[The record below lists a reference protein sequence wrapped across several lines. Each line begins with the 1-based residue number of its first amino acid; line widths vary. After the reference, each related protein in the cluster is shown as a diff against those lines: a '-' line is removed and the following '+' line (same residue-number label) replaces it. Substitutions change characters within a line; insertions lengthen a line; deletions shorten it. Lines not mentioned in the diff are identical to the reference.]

1 MYTDFYGLTG
11 KPFQLTPDPDFY
23 VDTRTHHKA
32 MAYLTYGL
40 AQGEGFIIVTGDIG
54 AGKTTLVARVL
65 QQHAGAGIA
74 IGNIVTSMIDGDD
87 LLRMAVDAFGMQVVR
102 EDKAALLRQL
112 EQFFRSKQRE
122 GKRVVL
128 IVDEA
133 QNLPFSA
140 LEELRMLSNFQEGG
154 TPLLQTV
161 LLGQPEFR
169 ARLSTAPNLEQL
181 RQRIIASHHLEPMQR
196 EELQTYIESRMSRCG
211 WQNNPSFDQGAYDAL
226 YQATGGVPRRVN
238 TIMSRLLLFAALEQ
252 ATAIDADLV
261 GEVVEDADADNAM
274 PNRASFHRQV
284 EAARSGAGGAVTAAD
299 APPPA
304 PESAANGTGVDAER
318 LDRVERLA
326 ESHDKALKHVLTLVS
341 DLNGQVEGVVAKV
354 GP

>member
-1 MYTDFYGLTG
+1 MYTDFFNLNG

-65 QQHAGAGIA
+65 QQNAGKGIV
-74 IGNIVTSMIDGDD
+74 IGNIVTSMINGED
-87 LLRMAVDAFGMQVVR
+87 LLRLAVDAFGMEPR
-102 EDKAALLRQL
+102 SEDKAYLLNQL

-133 QNLPFSA
+133 QNLPFAA

-181 RQRIIASHHLEPMQR
+181 RQRIIASHHLEPMSR
-196 EELQTYIESRMSRCG
+196 EEVDSYIESRLARCG
-211 WQNNPSFDQGAYDAL
+211 WAGDPAITSAAYDAL
-226 YQATGGVPRRVN
+226 YEASGGVPRRIN
-238 TIMSRLLLFAALEQ
+238 NIMSRVLLFAALEE
-252 ATAIDADLV
+252 AHELDRDLIT
-261 GEVVEDADADNAM
+261 EVVADYDADNAM
-274 PNRASFHRQV
+274 PDRASFHRQV
-284 EAARSGAGGAVTAAD
+284 EAARSGSAPQGGGNSGGTSDAA
-299 APPPA
+299 
-304 PESAANGTGVDAER
+304 STER
-318 LDRVERLA
+318 LDRLERQA
-326 ESHDKALKHVLTLVS
+326 EAHDKVLKQLLSLMS
-341 DLNGQVEGVVAKV
+341 DMNEQLEGLSAGAVVPGNPIAE
-354 GP
+354 